1 MEIHLQGEQMPR
13 ALKTIEQYI
22 TQDRKKD
29 TIFIGFSPTYA
40 KAFLRMDMSEEER
53 EHWLDKENVNWK
65 KREEFI
71 QFMTQEMPH
80 VKLTDVFDYFSPSWE
95 LWPFLGTIAIDVEAG
110 GPEEDVLNR
119 RYEDETGEPISL
131 DAVVYIMSYENA
143 KRRFEKREELV

>member
-1 MEIHLQGEQMPR
+1 MPR

-22 TQDRKKD
+22 VEDRQKD

-40 KAFLRMDMSEEER
+40 KAWMRLEMSEEER
-53 EHWLDKENVNWK
+53 EHWLDEENVNWE

-71 QFMTQEMPH
+71 QFMAQELPH
-80 VKLTDVFDYFSPSWE
+80 VKLTDVFDKVPLSWE

-110 GPEEDVLNR
+110 GSEEDIING

-131 DAVVYIMSYENA
+131 DAVVYIMTYENA
-143 KRRFEKREELV
+143 QKAWERRKAQIDLEDL